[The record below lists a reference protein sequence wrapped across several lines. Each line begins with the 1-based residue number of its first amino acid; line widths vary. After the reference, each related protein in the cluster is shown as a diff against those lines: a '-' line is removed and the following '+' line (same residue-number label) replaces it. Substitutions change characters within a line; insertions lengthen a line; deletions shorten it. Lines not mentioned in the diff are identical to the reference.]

1 MIKIKHR
8 INTLEDLESVDYK
21 YGVELDIRAE
31 GERLIL
37 HHDAFVKGI
46 DFEEYLKEYNH
57 GLMILNT
64 KCEGME
70 EKILELMEKYQKQ
83 TMIVTSH
90 DISLLRFFDDIII
103 CGEEKIIEQGNI
115 KKLLLREDS
124 YLNKL
129 IRYKNFI

>member
-1 MIKIKHR
+1 MQL
-8 INTLEDLESVDYK
+8 TA
-21 YGVELDIRAE
+21 GLDIKTTNN
-31 GERLIL
+31 I
-37 HHDAFVKGI
+37 
-46 DFEEYLKEYNH
+46 
-57 GLMILNT
+57 
-64 KCEGME
+64 CSQ
-70 EKILELMEKYQKQ
+70 LMEKYQKQ

-90 DISLLRFFDDIII
+90 GVSLLRFFDDIII